1 MLCNFIC
8 DVNCFFFLNPGL
20 VGDYDS
26 ECSSLLFEVESD
38 ELFDPENLCYELA
51 MEIGI
56 PGLYLS

>member
-1 MLCNFIC
+1 M
-8 DVNCFFFLNPGL
+8 NCFFLNPGL

-51 MEIGI
+51 MEMGI